1 MKTTLRSF
9 IILVL
14 ALLALPGVARADAP
28 SEIRVFYPGVGVGNR
43 PAVQGNA
50 VAVMHLRGM
59 LEEEFKKDGI
69 KITWSFLRGAG
80 PAVNESYANGLVDFN
95 HLGDLPTIVGLSSG
109 LDYKV
114 LVATSTGG
122 DSYISVP
129 ADSSIREPKDLKG
142 KRVAVQKGTAGHLT
156 AVKILETFGLSE
168 RDVRLVNMDAN
179 TARAAIVTGDLDAAF
194 GGSDYFSLRDQGVS
208 RIIWGTKGQNPA
220 LTSNGLFLGSSKF
233 IAKYPEHTKRVVKT
247 LVLAA
252 KWLADNEQAPE
263 AIYQLWTRSGSTF
276 ASLKESWSGTSI
288 KNKLSPLIDPYIY
301 ARYKFQIEQAN
312 RLGLVRKN
320 FDLAPHVDATFLA
333 SALKELGLENY
344 WQPRDA
350 NTGKPAEAVA
360 VKN

>member
-14 ALLALPGVARADAP
+14 ALLALPNPARADAP
-28 SEIRVFYPGVGVGNR
+28 SEIRIFYPGVGVGNR

-59 LEEEFKKDGI
+59 LEEEFKNDGI
-69 KITWSFLRGAG
+69 QISWSFLRGAG

-95 HLGDLPTIVGLSSG
+95 LLGDLPSIVGLSSG

-114 LVATSTGG
+114 LAATSTGG

-156 AVKILETFGLSE
+156 AVKILETLGLSE
-168 RDVRLVNMDAN
+168 RDVRLVNMDSN

-194 GGSDYFSLRDQGVS
+194 GGSDYFSLRDQGAA
-208 RIIWGTKGQNPA
+208 RIIYSTRGQNPA
-220 LTSNGLFLGSSKF
+220 LTSNSLFFGSSKF
-233 IAKYPEHTKRVVKT
+233 IAKYPEHTQRVVKT

-252 KWLADNEQAPE
+252 KWLADNERAPE
-263 AIYQLWTRSGSTF
+263 VVYQLWTRSGSTF
-276 ASLKESWSGTSI
+276 ASLKESWQGQSF
-288 KNKLSPLIDPYIY
+288 KNRLSPLIDPYVH

-312 RLGLVRKN
+312 RLGLVRKT
-320 FDLAPHVDATFLA
+320 FELAPSVDDRFLT
-333 SALKELGLENY
+333 SALTELGLQTF

-350 NTGKPAEAVA
+350 TTGKPAEAVA
-360 VKN
+360 IKN